1 MANLTNITIRNLRP
15 KPQRYEIPDGNGL
28 YVVVQPSGWKSFVVR
43 YRYGGKTHKLTLPHG
58 LTLREARTEAAKIM
72 HEIDRGHNPADTK
85 RERRVSPLERIA
97 AKACLFIEQDREP
110 ACYLYRHYD
119 PSGDLLYVGISL
131 EPLRRQKRHSEK
143 AAWRN
148 MICQIV
154 IEPFATREDALAA
167 ERLAIRI
174 EFPRF
179 NDVHNG
185 HRHPVQ
191 ELMRDAIASGL
202 NVKFDQG
209 IGRSSAIATPPL
221 NESAVS

>member
-1 MANLTNITIRNLRP
+1 VRKIALVAP
-15 KPQRYEIPDGNGL
+15 FFDPDL
-28 YVVVQPSGWKSFVVR
+28 AFLK
-43 YRYGGKTHKLTLPHG
+43 
-58 LTLREARTEAAKIM
+58 TLRSHWPDA
-72 HEIDRGHNPADTK
+72 
-85 RERRVSPLERIA
+85 SLA
-97 AKACLFIEQDREP
+97 AKACWFLEEDREP
-110 ACYLYRHYD
+110 ECYLYRHYD

-131 EPLRRQKRHSEK
+131 EPLRRQKRHSEQ

-167 ERLAIRI
+167 EQLAIRT

-179 NDVHNG
+179 NGVHNG

-221 NESAVS
+221 NESAASS